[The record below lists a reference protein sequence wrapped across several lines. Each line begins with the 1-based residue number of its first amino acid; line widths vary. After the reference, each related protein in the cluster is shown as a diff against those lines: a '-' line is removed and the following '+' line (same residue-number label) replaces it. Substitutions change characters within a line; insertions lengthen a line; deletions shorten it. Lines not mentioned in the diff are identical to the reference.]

1 MSKARELAELSRTV
15 SDSAD
20 ATAITINSD
29 EEVTFASGVTVT
41 GALSATGTSVFAS
54 LDISGDIDVDGT
66 TNLDIVDIDGAVD
79 MASTLAVGG
88 NTTILPSSD
97 GDALIV
103 GKSGGSNLHFF
114 SNAGAS
120 LITNAAGA
128 GAARDG
134 FQITSGNVLTEIDT
148 VPKLSVSAAEVVV
161 NDTGADTDFR
171 AESVGNANALFVDA
185 SSNHIGMGT
194 ATLNRSGLGADHIV
208 LTVGADSQMGMLEL
222 QGTRTSD
229 ADLGRISFLNAG
241 TRRAEIVAARI
252 DADTSTKLYFQTS
265 NSGSLG
271 TRLTIGKDGAATFNS
286 TVTGGAASF
295 TTVGAGTS
303 TNLYAGVDFYTGSTS
318 ESQGGL
324 GIYNATDGVGYVLFG
339 DGAGSDA
346 YRGQISYSH
355 ATDAMAF
362 GISGMAKVVD
372 ITPAEIVMNQS
383 SQDMDFRV
391 ESVGNAN
398 GLMLDASTSTVGVN
412 RAASAGVGLSVNAT
426 ATNSSTY
433 AFEACNS
440 SSNTKFI
447 VRSDGYSGFYKSSNA
462 GGFIHNTN
470 GAITITPDAGGHFVF
485 NEDGSDADFRV
496 ETNGADSAF
505 FVDGSTNNIGIQS
518 GTEWAIVGG
527 GNGTSS
533 SGSSIDMGYDA
544 TIYGGSA
551 YWAGGLDI
559 GTNFWRDASGYHYKR
574 TSRQA
579 TAYQQNS
586 QGGSHSFYSQT
597 SGNAGAVISWNNLL
611 YMDRSQ
617 TFFND
622 TGADTDF
629 RVESDTESNAFTV
642 DGGTGQV
649 GVGSRSGFRFGNG
662 SLQGNAGS
670 SGGGYPVIGYNIRF
684 QGTGGQYGTLVADT
698 SWRMD
703 IGDNNR
709 LTVHSRSATA
719 AVTGAATYT
728 SGPYVALNGTSWTS
742 GSDARLKENVNTI
755 TGAIDKVK
763 AMRPVNYTWIHD
775 GEGAS
780 NQVGFIAQEM
790 ALVVP
795 EVVDIP
801 EDDEVH
807 LGIQYEKLV
816 PVLTAALQEALTKI
830 ENLEARIAALES

>member
-66 TNLDIVDIDGAVD
+66 TNLDVVDIDGAVD
-79 MASTLAVGG
+79 MASTLAVGTRVG
-88 NTTILPSSD
+88 IGVAAHASAALFIDTTDQHIRLANGSELGVIELDSD
-97 GDALIV
+97 GELNIWAHGDGETINLKT
-103 GKSGGSNLHFF
+103 GSGAGTNVLSISGTASTFAGTVTA
-114 SNAGAS
+114 NAG
-120 LITNAAGA
+120 
-128 GAARDG
+128 
-134 FQITSGNVLTEIDT
+134 
-148 VPKLSVSAAEVVV
+148 
-161 NDTGADTDFR
+161 
-171 AESVGNANALFVDA
+171 
-185 SSNHIGMGT
+185 
-194 ATLNRSGLGADHIV
+194 
-208 LTVGADSQMGMLEL
+208 
-222 QGTRTSD
+222 
-229 ADLGRISFLNAG
+229 
-241 TRRAEIVAARI
+241 
-252 DADTSTKLYFQTS
+252 
-265 NSGSLG
+265 
-271 TRLTIGKDGAATFNS
+271 TFNS
-286 TVTGGAASF
+286 TIAATSADLRNTSSGAETTALSLRNFAAGANTATALNFYPTQSTARFASIVAENTDGNNNIALSFLTSAGDTPSAALTLNQDRTATFSSSVSTGGDIILPSAGKLYSSGDTDSF
-295 TTVGAGTS
+295 LQFNQPNTLRAIIGDSTRMIIEPNTTVFNEDSA
-303 TNLYAGVDFYTGSTS
+303 
-318 ESQGGL
+318 
-324 GIYNATDGVGYVLFG
+324 
-339 DGAGSDA
+339 DA
-346 YRGQISYSH
+346 
-355 ATDAMAF
+355 
-362 GISGMAKVVD
+362 
-372 ITPAEIVMNQS
+372 
-383 SQDMDFRV
+383 DFRV
-391 ESVGNAN
+391 KSVGNAN

-586 QGGSHSFYSQT
+586 QGASHSFYSQT

-662 SLQGNAGS
+662 YLQGNAGS